1 MNIVNILA
9 NALRQADF
17 DSGHSTGSGLR
28 RGWDYWL
35 PELPPHAES
44 EDFSPKIAVAHP
56 TIKPDTDGNGMA
68 RLPHAHLLRG
78 EPLPAQ
84 ALPVLDLTMDI
95 ADLRAGVWRQCLI
108 RPADDSITE
117 GSNPFRGRRGNELC
131 TSSRHMM
138 ALLGHPPRDLVIWLD
153 DLRRRDPA
161 LFRLVLAKDFRGAI
175 ETQPD
180 IIDEPWPHAV
190 RTLWRDDEGDFLSPF
205 RVAILYAEIA
215 RLAMNQAGLLDLAFD
230 GKIELTTKRLLDRI
244 ATSCGPA
251 TSRAADRAIAHAPY
265 QTLALTPPAMMLANK
280 DVAAIAAW
288 ANTAAS
294 SITLA
299 AGLRGGINIMPVTP
313 AEAAFLRDGFAAH
326 LQNQPEP
333 RSGHGSSFQPRGAAS
348 LWGLNWRLN
357 AAVGMLEIAESAREW
372 NLLTRPNG
380 LRLPDTTPK
389 RSANP
394 VARAIMAIRFRWLA
408 EHNPSAA
415 LTVLGETLTK
425 KQKNEEQ
432 FKNLNLGEIDPL
444 TIDLYLGDKS
454 GLDLLAQAWKAY
466 RQLPGPTELGYTARS
481 QAHLWLDTDGDD
493 IDHYRRCQAEAVSRH
508 QEALAGV
515 LQPELRDSSRAPPEA
530 VALLAGHQAVTRR
543 RRGIAPD
550 PSALSVLPMMTYDPA
565 AAVGAQLQ
573 GQMISPWSL
582 DPIHARG
589 KRQKS

>member
-17 DSGHSTGSGLR
+17 DPRHSTGSGLR

-190 RTLWRDDEGDFLSPF
+190 RTLWWDDEGDFLSPF

-230 GKIELTTKRLLDRI
+230 GGTELTTKRLLDRI
-244 ATSCGPA
+244 ATSGGPA

-288 ANTAAS
+288 VQTGSAR
-294 SITLA
+294 ITLA
-299 AGLRGGINIMPVTP
+299 AALRGEINILPVTS
-313 AEAAFLRDGFAAH
+313 AEAAFLRDGIAAH
-326 LQNQPEP
+326 PQNHPEP
-333 RSGHGSSFQPRGAAS
+333 RRDHGSSFHPRGAAS
-348 LWGLNWRLN
+348 FWGLNWRLN
-357 AAVGMLEIAESAREW
+357 TAVRLLEIAETAREW
-372 NLLTRPNG
+372 NLSSRPNG
-380 LRLPDTTPK
+380 PRLTDITVK
-389 RSANP
+389 KSANP
-394 VARAIMAIRFRWLA
+394 VARAIVAIRFRWLA
-408 EHNPSAA
+408 EHNPAAA

-425 KQKNEEQ
+425 KQKAEEG
-432 FKNLNLGEIDPL
+432 FEKLSHKDIDPL
-444 TIDLYLGDKS
+444 TIDLYLGDKA
-454 GLDLLAQAWKAY
+454 GLDLLAQAREACDK
-466 RQLPGPTELGYTARS
+466 LPGPAELGYTARS

-493 IDHYRRCQAEAVSRH
+493 IDHYRRRQTEAVSRH
-508 QEALAGV
+508 QEALAGT

-530 VALLAGHQAVTRR
+530 VALLGGHQGVTRR
-543 RRGIAPD
+543 RLGIAPD
-550 PSALSVLPMMTYDPA
+550 QPALSVLPMMTYDPA
-565 AAVGAQLQ
+565 APVGAQVQ

-582 DPIHARG
+582 DPIHARR